1 MTHRKVNT
9 ALFKKTAVTGVCILV
24 IAVLLFLAFC
34 PSAGA
39 VGLVDDSVDAAH
51 EYSRYPLENYQLD
64 FYVDNS
70 WGWLPWNWVDGI
82 GKQVMYG
89 LYCITNFIWTIN
101 LYLSNASGYL
111 VQEAY
116 GLDFISDAAD
126 EIGRNIQSI
135 AGISPSGL
143 SADGFYAGFLLLII
157 LIVGAYVAYTGLIKR
172 ETTKAVRAVM
182 NMVLIFVL
190 SGALIAYAPD
200 CVKRLNE
207 FSEDVSTASLSVGAK
222 IVLPDADSSGGDSVS
237 LIRDSLFSIQVKQPW
252 LLLQFGDTDTDAIGE
267 ERIESILSASPSEN
281 NGEDRENAVKAEI
294 EDNGNTN
301 LTVTKAVSRLG
312 TVFFLFLFNI
322 GISVF
327 VFLLTGMMIFSQVLF
342 IIYAMFLPVSFVLS
356 MVPTFEGSSRRAVIK
371 LFNTI
376 LARAGITLVIT
387 VAFSIST
394 MLYRIADGYPF
405 FIIAFLQVVVFAGI
419 YFKLGDLLSMF
430 SLHDDGARGMG
441 RYIMHRPRMFLHHQL
456 HRLNRTMRTAGR
468 ASRTNT
474 SSTQS
479 SRAGSTGTSGTG
491 SGGSRPNNGTGTGG
505 TGGSRPG
512 GSPAGGTGGN
522 IPVGNMAGQGVPVP
536 GGRSVMPSVA
546 VVGLPDIHAGNSP
559 SGGASGNPSGGTHS
573 TPQDTH
579 GITSGTAPGNPAVS
593 VSCVAFAGG
602 SPSIGGFFGGYGAG
616 ASRGDPADMPYPF
629 GRGNLSAKPAGR
641 HIRPMF
647 LPVSNRHQ
655 PLTENT
661 VQGAAKPVQATGKAP
676 LPAPQA
682 RPAAADAAK
691 PAVSGSPVRKTDM
704 PQHERPTVTAQ
715 TKPERQAAPQTEAA
729 KQPVHAENR
738 RTDTASRPAV
748 RQDTDGKPVMPMQ
761 ENHAA
766 REQAKPAVSRPAV
779 QDTVQKRVPVKG
791 GVRRSKRKYAAS
803 PKNRGER
810 DSGTGG
816 KKDGGRSK

>member
-1 MTHRKVNT
+1 MTHKKVNT
-9 ALFKKTAVTGVCILV
+9 ALFKKTAVTGACILV

-39 VGLVDDSVDAAH
+39 VGLVDDTVDVAH

-64 FYVDNS
+64 LYVDNG
-70 WGWLPWNWVDGI
+70 WDWLPWNWIDGI

-111 VQEAY
+111 VQEGY
-116 GLDFISDAAD
+116 GLDFISAAAD
-126 EIGRNIQSI
+126 EMGRNIQSI

-207 FSEDVSTASLSVGAK
+207 FSEDVSTASLSVGTK
-222 IVLPDADSSGGDSVS
+222 IVLPDADSSGGNSVA

-252 LLLQFGDTDTDAIGE
+252 LLLQFGDTDTDAIGAD
-267 ERIESILSASPSEN
+267 RVESLLSASPSGN

-301 LTVTKAVSRLG
+301 LTVTKTVNRLG

-394 MLYRIADGYPF
+394 MLYRISSGYPF

-441 RYIMHRPRMFLHHQL
+441 RYILHRPRMFLHHQL
-456 HRLNRTMRTAGR
+456 HRLNRTMRATA
-468 ASRTNT
+468 AN
-474 SSTQS
+474 
-479 SRAGSTGTSGTG
+479 
-491 SGGSRPNNGTGTGG
+491 RPNNGGTQSNYSGNSAG
-505 TGGSRPG
+505 A
-512 GSPAGGTGGN
+512 AGG
-522 IPVGNMAGQGVPVP
+522 AYRY
-536 GGRSVMPSVA
+536 RSNRP
-546 VVGLPDIHAGNSP
+546 NSTDN
-559 SGGASGNPSGGTHS
+559 GASQAGVVHS
-573 TPQDTH
+573 LPETSAKE
-579 GITSGTAPGNPAVS
+579 ITSGRVSHTEGYADKAVSADAENRRPDAPAVYLLGAARQ
-593 VSCVAFAGG
+593 VSGQSETDVPRQA
-602 SPSIGGFFGGYGAG
+602 
-616 ASRGDPADMPYPF
+616 ADSD
-629 GRGNLSAKPAGR
+629 SAAPDSAHR
-641 HIRPMF
+641 ATESNARPMAV
-647 LPVSNRHQ
+647 PVSHNYDISDRKNMKQAEQSSIHAR
-655 PLTENT
+655 PA
-661 VQGAAKPVQATGKAP
+661 VAAPAAKPVQEEGQRTAAKQ
-676 LPAPQA
+676 PAPPQQERPVSPVHSTETQPHE
-682 RPAAADAAK
+682 RPAAVAAPK
-691 PAVSGSPVRKTDM
+691 LVSSTGNASSNPAPHKRPLAAQPVSPV
-704 PQHERPTVTAQ
+704 Q
-715 TKPERQAAPQTEAA
+715 QAAPQTEAA
-729 KQPVHAENR
+729 KQPVHVGIR
-738 RTDTASRPAV
+738 RTDAVNRPAV
-748 RQDTDGKPVMPMQ
+748 RQDAEGKPVMPMQ

-766 REQAKPAVSRPAV
+766 REQAKPDVSRPAV
-779 QDTVQKRVPVKG
+779 KG
-791 GVRRSKRKYAAS
+791 SAVSKRASAKGKPGKAQRKNASS
-803 PKNRGER
+803 PKNRG
-810 DSGTGG
+810 DSNTGRTDST
-816 KKDGGRSK
+816 KDGGGR

>member
-1 MTHRKVNT
+1 MTHKKVNT
-9 ALFKKTAVTGVCILV
+9 VMFKKTAVTGACILV
-24 IAVLLFLAFC
+24 IAVLLFLVFC

-39 VGLVDDSVDAAH
+39 VRLVDDTVDAAH

-64 FYVDNS
+64 FYVDNG
-70 WGWLPWNWVDGI
+70 WDWLPWNWIDGI

-157 LIVGAYVAYTGLIKR
+157 LIVGAYVTYTGLIKR

-207 FSEDVSTASLSVGAK
+207 FSEDVSTASLSVGTK
-222 IVLPDADSSGGDSVS
+222 IVLPDADSSGGNSVA

-267 ERIESILSASPSEN
+267 ERIDNILSASPSEN

-301 LTVTKAVSRLG
+301 LTVTKTVNRLG

-394 MLYRIADGYPF
+394 MLYRISSGYPF

-456 HRLNRTMRTAGR
+456 HRLNRTIRAATA
-468 ASRTNT
+468 
-474 SSTQS
+474 
-479 SRAGSTGTSGTG
+479 
-491 SGGSRPNNGTGTGG
+491 SRPNNGGTQSNNSTGA
-505 TGGSRPG
+505 
-512 GSPAGGTGGN
+512 AGG
-522 IPVGNMAGQGVPVP
+522 AYRY
-536 GGRSVMPSVA
+536 RSNR
-546 VVGLPDIHAGNSP
+546 PDSG
-559 SGGASGNPSGGTHS
+559 SGGASQAGAVHGLPEAPVRGLPSGSSGIGTGAPPQGGNPPSHDGRYDAPAAVFPAQGDKPNAETAKSRS
-573 TPQDTH
+573 TAYSRPA
-579 GITSGTAPGNPAVS
+579 TAAAQAETKHPAVPQTHERPFI
-593 VSCVAFAGG
+593 AAGV
-602 SPSIGGFFGGYGAG
+602 PKAG
-616 ASRGDPADMPYPF
+616 NMQGIKSNQQPA
-629 GRGNLSAKPAGR
+629 PAG
-641 HIRPMF
+641 
-647 LPVSNRHQ
+647 
-655 PLTENT
+655 
-661 VQGAAKPVQATGKAP
+661 QG
-676 LPAPQA
+676 
-682 RPAAADAAK
+682 RPAAADAASMVQASGGTARK
-691 PAVSGSPVRKTDM
+691 PAAQP
-704 PQHERPTVTAQ
+704 HERPAVAQTDAGERMKQPDRQNVTAVQ
-715 TKPERQAAPQTEAA
+715 
-729 KQPVHAENR
+729 QPVHAENR
-738 RTDTASRPAV
+738 RPDAVNRPASMQNATDNPVVPTQVKHTAAVQGKQDAARPAV
-748 RQDTDGKPVMPMQ
+748 KT
-761 ENHAA
+761 AA
-766 REQAKPAVSRPAV
+766 PKEPGVKNQVSKPANKRAV
-779 QDTVQKRVPVKG
+779 QHKQPVTMRNKPNGAGRAGKQNG
-791 GVRRSKRKYAAS
+791 G
-803 PKNRGER
+803 
-810 DSGTGG
+810 
-816 KKDGGRSK
+816 GGR

>member
-1 MTHRKVNT
+1 MTHKKVNT
-9 ALFKKTAVTGVCILV
+9 ALFKKTAVTGACILV
-24 IAVLLFLAFC
+24 IAVLLLLAFC

-39 VGLVDDSVDAAH
+39 VGLVDDTVDAAH

-64 FYVDNS
+64 FYVDNG
-70 WGWLPWNWVDGI
+70 WDWLPWNWIDGI

-157 LIVGAYVAYTGLIKR
+157 LIVGVYVAYTGLIKR
-172 ETTKAVRAVM
+172 ETTKAVRTVM

-207 FSEDVSTASLSVGAK
+207 FSEDVSTASLSVGTK
-222 IVLPDADSSGGDSVS
+222 IVLPDVESSGADSVD

-252 LLLQFGDTDTDAIGE
+252 LLLQFGDTDTDAIGAD
-267 ERIESILSASPSEN
+267 RVESLLSASPSGN
-281 NGEDRENAVKAEI
+281 NGEERENAVKAEI

-301 LTVTKAVSRLG
+301 LTVTKTVNRLG

-394 MLYRIADGYPF
+394 MLYRISSGYPF

-441 RYIMHRPRMFLHHQL
+441 RYILHRPRMFLHHQL
-456 HRLNRTMRTAGR
+456 HRLNRTMRAAA
-468 ASRTNT
+468 ASRPND
-474 SSTQS
+474 SGSTQS
-479 SRAGSTGTSGTG
+479 SRSSSTAGTADSGYRYRSNRPDGGSSGASQAGAVHGLPEAPVRGLPSGGSGSGTG
-491 SGGSRPNNGTGTGG
+491 APPQGGNPPSRDGRYDAPAAVLPTQADKPNAETAKGRSAARSRPATAQAEAKH
-505 TGGSRPG
+505 SAAPQAHERPVIAAG
-512 GSPAGGTGGN
+512 APKAGNTQGIKSKQQPA
-522 IPVGNMAGQGVPVP
+522 PAGQG
-536 GGRSVMPSVA
+536 
-546 VVGLPDIHAGNSP
+546 
-559 SGGASGNPSGGTHS
+559 
-573 TPQDTH
+573 
-579 GITSGTAPGNPAVS
+579 
-593 VSCVAFAGG
+593 
-602 SPSIGGFFGGYGAG
+602 
-616 ASRGDPADMPYPF
+616 
-629 GRGNLSAKPAGR
+629 
-641 HIRPMF
+641 
-647 LPVSNRHQ
+647 
-655 PLTENT
+655 
-661 VQGAAKPVQATGKAP
+661 
-676 LPAPQA
+676 
-682 RPAAADAAK
+682 RPAAVDAAGMVQASGGIVRK
-691 PAVSGSPVRKTDM
+691 PAAQP
-704 PQHERPTVTAQ
+704 HERPAVTQ
-715 TKPERQAAPQTEAA
+715 TDAGERVKSDRKNITSA

-738 RTDTASRPAV
+738 RPDAVNRPAAV
-748 RQDTDGKPVMPMQ
+748 
-761 ENHAA
+761 
-766 REQAKPAVSRPAV
+766 QAKNAAQAQGK
-779 QDTVQKRVPVKG
+779 QDTVRPVVKTAAPKVPEMKNQVPKPADKRAVQHKQPVTMRNKPDG
-791 GVRRSKRKYAAS
+791 MGHTGNV
-803 PKNRGER
+803 
-810 DSGTGG
+810 GG
-816 KKDGGRSK
+816 KQNGGNSK

>member
-1 MTHRKVNT
+1 MTHKKVNT

-24 IAVLLFLAFC
+24 IAVLLFAALC

-39 VGLVDDSVDAAH
+39 VGLVDDTVDTAH

-64 FYVDNS
+64 FYVDNG
-70 WGWLPWNWVDGI
+70 WDWLPWNWIDGI

-101 LYLSNASGYL
+101 LYISNGSGYL

-116 GLDFISDAAD
+116 SLNFVSSAAD
-126 EIGRNIQSI
+126 EIGKNIQSI

-157 LIVGAYVAYTGLIKR
+157 LVVGAYVTYVGLIKR

-207 FSEDVSTASLSVGAK
+207 FSEDVSTASLSVGTK
-222 IVLPDADSSGGDSVS
+222 IVLPDAGTGGTDSVA

-252 LLLQFGDTDTDAIGE
+252 LLLQFGDTDTDAIGAD
-267 ERIESILSASPSEN
+267 RVESLLSASPSEN
-281 NGEDRENAVKAEI
+281 NGEDRENVVKSEI

-301 LTVTKAVSRLG
+301 LTVTKTVNRLG

-387 VAFSIST
+387 IAFSIST
-394 MLYRIADGYPF
+394 MLYRIASGYPF

-456 HRLNRTMRTAGR
+456 HRLNRTMRAAAAGR
-468 ASRTNT
+468 PN
-474 SSTQS
+474 
-479 SRAGSTGTSGTG
+479 GGTG
-491 SGGSRPNNGTGTGG
+491 SGSNGANSSAGAGAGTHGRTAGGWYRSGPYGGSSAGGRAGYPSSGGINVMSGTVAPGLSSGSAGTGPRGNAAGSTPHRATGG
-505 TGGSRPG
+505 TNSAASGQLPGLAPALPPASSSGPAPMLPSGNTAAGGAPSGSTSQDTLGRHTRPVIVTASAG
-512 GSPAGGTGGN
+512 QQIAGAKSAQAMSKPLLPPPQQPPAAVDTTKKTAANAANSMQPHERPAVAEAPQTASSAGHTANSPA
-522 IPVGNMAGQGVPVP
+522 PHEHPAAVPQG
-536 GGRSVMPSVA
+536 
-546 VVGLPDIHAGNSP
+546 
-559 SGGASGNPSGGTHS
+559 
-573 TPQDTH
+573 
-579 GITSGTAPGNPAVS
+579 
-593 VSCVAFAGG
+593 
-602 SPSIGGFFGGYGAG
+602 
-616 ASRGDPADMPYPF
+616 
-629 GRGNLSAKPAGR
+629 K
-641 HIRPMF
+641 
-647 LPVSNRHQ
+647 
-655 PLTENT
+655 T
-661 VQGAAKPVQATGKAP
+661 VQQS
-676 LPAPQA
+676 APQA
-682 RPAAADAAK
+682 ETVK
-691 PAVSGSPVRKTDM
+691 P
-704 PQHERPTVTAQ
+704 
-715 TKPERQAAPQTEAA
+715 
-729 KQPVHAENR
+729 PVHTENR
-738 RTDTASRPAV
+738 RPDVANRPAV
-748 RQDTDGKPVMPMQ
+748 RQEDAPAVAGKT
-761 ENHAA
+761 
-766 REQAKPAVSRPAV
+766 KPATQEQPKPEVSRPAV
-779 QDTVQKRVPVKG
+779 QGSASKQTAAKDSG
-791 GVRRSKRKYAAS
+791 ARRSKRKYSGS
-803 PKNRGER
+803 PKNNGKR
-810 DSGTGG
+810 DHGSGN
-816 KKDGGRSK
+816 KQDGGGGR

>member
-1 MTHRKVNT
+1 MTHKKVNT
-9 ALFKKTAVTGVCILV
+9 ALFKKTAVTGACILV
-24 IAVLLFLAFC
+24 IAVLLFLVFC

-39 VGLVDDSVDAAH
+39 VGLVDDTVDTAH

-64 FYVDNS
+64 FYVDNG
-70 WGWLPWNWVDGI
+70 WDWLPWNWIDGI

-207 FSEDVSTASLSVGAK
+207 FSEDVSTASLSVGTK
-222 IVLPDADSSGGDSVS
+222 IVLPDVESSGADSVD

-252 LLLQFGDTDTDAIGE
+252 LLLQFGDTDTDVIGAD
-267 ERIESILSASPSEN
+267 RVESLLSASPSGN

-301 LTVTKAVSRLG
+301 LTVTKTVNRLG

-394 MLYRIADGYPF
+394 MLYRISSGYPF

-441 RYIMHRPRMFLHHQL
+441 RYILHRPRMFLHHQL
-456 HRLNRTMRTAGR
+456 HRLNRTMRAATASRPNDGGSTQNSRSSSTAGGAYR
-468 ASRTNT
+468 YRSNRPDGGSSGASQTGAVHGLPEVPVRGLP
-474 SSTQS
+474 SG
-479 SRAGSTGTSGTG
+479 GSGSGTG
-491 SGGSRPNNGTGTGG
+491 APPQGGNDAPAAVLPAQADKPTAETAKGRSTARSRPATVSAQEETKHPAVPQVHE
-505 TGGSRPG
+505 RPVIAASAPKAG
-512 GSPAGGTGGN
+512 NTQGIKSNQRPA
-522 IPVGNMAGQGVPVP
+522 PAGQG
-536 GGRSVMPSVA
+536 RSA
-546 VVGLPDIHAGNSP
+546 VVDAVGMAQV
-559 SGGASGNPSGGTHS
+559 SGGT
-573 TPQDTH
+573 
-579 GITSGTAPGNPAVS
+579 A
-593 VSCVAFAGG
+593 
-602 SPSIGGFFGGYGAG
+602 
-616 ASRGDPADMPYPF
+616 R
-629 GRGNLSAKPAGR
+629 KPAA
-641 HIRPMF
+641 
-647 LPVSNRHQ
+647 Q
-655 PLTENT
+655 P
-661 VQGAAKPVQATGKAP
+661 
-676 LPAPQA
+676 
-682 RPAAADAAK
+682 
-691 PAVSGSPVRKTDM
+691 
-704 PQHERPTVTAQ
+704 HERPAVAQTDAGERMKQPDRQNVTAV
-715 TKPERQAAPQTEAA
+715 KR
-729 KQPVHAENR
+729 PVHAESR
-738 RTDTASRPAV
+738 RPDPVNRPAV
-748 RQDTDGKPVMPMQ
+748 VQAK
-761 ENHAA
+761 HAA
-766 REQAKPAVSRPAV
+766 QAEDKQNTVRPAV
-779 QDTVQKRVPVKG
+779 QGVTPKTPEMKNQVSKPADKRAVQHKQPVTMRNKPDG
-791 GVRRSKRKYAAS
+791 MGHTGKA
-803 PKNRGER
+803 
-810 DSGTGG
+810 GG
-816 KKDGGRSK
+816 KQNGGGGR

>member
-1 MTHRKVNT
+1 MTYGRYNFRQIKR
-9 ALFKKTAVTGVCILV
+9 TAVALLMITA
-24 IAVLLFLAFC
+24 IAVLLFTAFC

-64 FYVDNS
+64 FYVDNG
-70 WGWLPWNWVDGI
+70 WDWLPWNWIDGI

-143 SADGFYAGFLLLII
+143 SSDGFYAGFLLLII
-157 LIVGAYVAYTGLIKR
+157 LIVGAYVAYVGLIKR

-182 NMVLIFVL
+182 NMVMIFVL

-200 CVKRLNE
+200 CVKRLYE
-207 FSEDVSTASLSVGAK
+207 FSEDVSTASLSVGTK
-222 IVLPDADSSGGDSVS
+222 IVLPDAENSGADSVD

-252 LLLQFGDTDTDAIGE
+252 LLLQFGDTDTDAVGE
-267 ERIESILSASPSEN
+267 ERIDNILSASPSEN

-301 LTVTKAVSRLG
+301 LTVTKTVNRLG

-356 MVPTFEGSSRRAVIK
+356 MAPTFEGSSRRAVIK

-394 MLYRIADGYPF
+394 MLYRIASGYPF

-419 YFKLGDLLSMF
+419 YFKLGDLLSIF

-456 HRLNRTMRTAGR
+456 HRLNRTMRAATA
-468 ASRTNT
+468 
-474 SSTQS
+474 
-479 SRAGSTGTSGTG
+479 
-491 SGGSRPNNGTGTGG
+491 SRPND
-505 TGGSRPG
+505 GGSAQN
-512 GSPAGGTGGN
+512 S
-522 IPVGNMAGQGVPVP
+522 
-536 GGRSVMPSVA
+536 RSSSA
-546 VVGLPDIHAGNSP
+546 
-559 SGGASGNPSGGTHS
+559 SGGAYRYRSNRPNGGSSGASQPGAVHS
-573 TPQDTH
+573 LPETSAKE
-579 GITSGTAPGNPAVS
+579 ITSGGVSHTEGYADKAVSADAENRRPDAPAVYLLGAARQ
-593 VSCVAFAGG
+593 VSGQ
-602 SPSIGGFFGGYGAG
+602 SET
-616 ASRGDPADMPYPF
+616 DMP
-629 GRGNLSAKPAGR
+629 RQAADSDSAAPDSAHR
-641 HIRPMF
+641 ATESNARPMAV
-647 LPVSNRHQ
+647 PVSHNYDISDRKNMKQAEQSSIHAR
-655 PLTENT
+655 PA
-661 VQGAAKPVQATGKAP
+661 VAAPAAKPVQEEGQRTAAKQ
-676 LPAPQA
+676 PAPPQQERPVSPVHSTETQPHE
-682 RPAAADAAK
+682 RPAAVAAPK
-691 PAVSGSPVRKTDM
+691 LVSSTGNASSNPAPHKRPLAAQPVS
-704 PQHERPTVTAQ
+704 TVQ
-715 TKPERQAAPQTEAA
+715 QAAPQTEAA
-729 KQPVHAENR
+729 KQPVHVGIR
-738 RTDTASRPAV
+738 RTDAVNRPAV
-748 RQDTDGKPVMPMQ
+748 RQDAEGKPVMPMQ

-766 REQAKPAVSRPAV
+766 REQDKPAVSRPAV
-779 QDTVQKRVPVKG
+779 KG
-791 GVRRSKRKYAAS
+791 SVVSKRASAKGKAGKAQRKNASS
-803 PKNRGER
+803 PKNRG
-810 DSGTGG
+810 DSNTSRTDST
-816 KKDGGRSK
+816 KDGGGGR

>member
-1 MTHRKVNT
+1 MMHKKVNR
-9 ALFKKTAVTGVCILV
+9 AMFKKTAVTGVCILV
-24 IAVLLFLAFC
+24 IAVLLFLVFC

-39 VGLVDDSVDAAH
+39 VGLVDDTVDAAH

-64 FYVDNS
+64 FYVDNG
-70 WGWLPWNWVDGI
+70 WDWLPWNWIDGI

-89 LYCITNFIWTIN
+89 LYCITNFLWTIN
-101 LYLSNASGYL
+101 LYISNGSGYL

-143 SADGFYAGFLLLII
+143 SADGFYAGFILLII

-207 FSEDVSTASLSVGAK
+207 FSEDVSTASLSVGTK

-252 LLLQFGDTDTDAIGE
+252 LLLQFGDTDTDAIGAD
-267 ERIESILSASPSEN
+267 RVESLLSASPSGN

-301 LTVTKAVSRLG
+301 LTVTKTVNRLG

-356 MVPTFEGSSRRAVIK
+356 MVPTFEGSRRAVIK

-394 MLYRIADGYPF
+394 MLYRISSGYPF

-441 RYIMHRPRMFLHHQL
+441 RYILHRPRMFLHHQL
-456 HRLNRTMRTAGR
+456 HRLNRTMRATA
-468 ASRTNT
+468 AN
-474 SSTQS
+474 
-479 SRAGSTGTSGTG
+479 
-491 SGGSRPNNGTGTGG
+491 RPNNGGTQSNYSGNSAGAAGGAYRYRSNRPNGGSSGTSQTGTVRGLPEAPVRG
-505 TGGSRPG
+505 LPSGGS
-512 GSPAGGTGGN
+512 GSGSGAPPQGGN
-522 IPVGNMAGQGVPVP
+522 PPSHDGRHDAPAVVLSAQGDKPTAGTAKGSSTAHSRPATAAAQAETKHSSVPQAHERPVIAASAPKAGKRQSVTPKQRSAPAGQG
-536 GGRSVMPSVA
+536 
-546 VVGLPDIHAGNSP
+546 
-559 SGGASGNPSGGTHS
+559 
-573 TPQDTH
+573 
-579 GITSGTAPGNPAVS
+579 
-593 VSCVAFAGG
+593 
-602 SPSIGGFFGGYGAG
+602 
-616 ASRGDPADMPYPF
+616 
-629 GRGNLSAKPAGR
+629 
-641 HIRPMF
+641 
-647 LPVSNRHQ
+647 
-655 PLTENT
+655 
-661 VQGAAKPVQATGKAP
+661 
-676 LPAPQA
+676 
-682 RPAAADAAK
+682 RPAAADAAGMAQVSGGTARK
-691 PAVSGSPVRKTDM
+691 PATQP
-704 PQHERPTVTAQ
+704 HERPAVAQTDAGERMKQPDRQNVTAV
-715 TKPERQAAPQTEAA
+715 KR
-729 KQPVHAENR
+729 PVHAESR
-738 RTDTASRPAV
+738 RTDAVNCPAVVKAKNAAQAQEKQDTVRPAV
-748 RQDTDGKPVMPMQ
+748 KTTAPKVLEMKNQVS
-761 ENHAA
+761 
-766 REQAKPAVSRPAV
+766 KPANKRAV
-779 QDTVQKRVPVKG
+779 QHKQPVTMRNKPDG
-791 GVRRSKRKYAAS
+791 T
-803 PKNRGER
+803 ER
-810 DSGTGG
+810 IGKAGG
-816 KKDGGRSK
+816 KQNGGGGR

>member
-1 MTHRKVNT
+1 MIYGKQNFRQIKR
-9 ALFKKTAVTGVCILV
+9 TAVALLMIAA
-24 IAVLLFLAFC
+24 IAVLLFTAFC

-39 VGLVDDSVDAAH
+39 VGLVDDTVDAAH

-64 FYVDNS
+64 FYVDNG
-70 WGWLPWNWVDGI
+70 WDWLPWNWIDGI

-143 SADGFYAGFLLLII
+143 FADGFYAGFLLLII

-207 FSEDVSTASLSVGAK
+207 FSEDVSTASLSVGTK
-222 IVLPDADSSGGDSVS
+222 IVLPDVESSGADSVE

-252 LLLQFGDTDTDAIGE
+252 LLLQFGDTDMDAIGTD
-267 ERIESILSASPSEN
+267 RVESLLSASPSEN

-301 LTVTKAVSRLG
+301 LTVTKTVNRLG

-322 GISVF
+322 GISIF

-394 MLYRIADGYPF
+394 MLYRIASGYPF

-441 RYIMHRPRMFLHHQL
+441 RYILHRPRMFLHHQL
-456 HRLNRTMRTAGR
+456 HRLNRTMRAAS
-468 ASRTNT
+468 ASRPNGG
-474 SSTQS
+474 
-479 SRAGSTGTSGTG
+479 AGSGSNGANSGTG
-491 SGGSRPNNGTGTGG
+491 AGRSPRGSSTGGWYRGGPYGGSGTGG
-505 TGGSRPG
+505 GTGHPSSPG
-512 GSPAGGTGGN
+512 GMNTIPGAAVPGLYSGSLGSGPRGNTPSSNTPNGNTPRAPLGTLGSSANGVVSGNLSSNASGGIVPALPPGNTVARHTLSGSMSPNPAGRHTR
-522 IPVGNMAGQGVPVP
+522 PVILTA
-536 GGRSVMPSVA
+536 
-546 VVGLPDIHAGNSP
+546 P
-559 SGGASGNPSGGTHS
+559 SG
-573 TPQDTH
+573 QQ
-579 GITSGTAPGNPAVS
+579 VS
-593 VSCVAFAGG
+593 
-602 SPSIGGFFGGYGAG
+602 
-616 ASRGDPADMPYPF
+616 
-629 GRGNLSAKPAGR
+629 SAKPAQATR
-641 HIRPMF
+641 KPL
-647 LPVSNRHQ
+647 LPLPQHQ
-655 PLTENT
+655 PVAVDTT
-661 VQGAAKPVQATGKAP
+661 KTASTSVTAANR
-676 LPAPQA
+676 PASHE
-682 RPAAADAAK
+682 RPAAAPQADSAAK
-691 PAVSGSPVRKTDM
+691 RTEPSAQKRPEAASTVHRRQDMAQQDNKARPVRDNTVEHPVQDKPDM
-704 PQHERPTVTAQ
+704 SRPTVRDST
-715 TKPERQAAPQTEAA
+715 P
-729 KQPVHAENR
+729 
-738 RTDTASRPAV
+738 
-748 RQDTDGKPVMPMQ
+748 
-761 ENHAA
+761 
-766 REQAKPAVSRPAV
+766 
-779 QDTVQKRVPVKG
+779 KRALVKG
-791 GVRRSKRKYAAS
+791 NGTRRSKRKYTS
-803 PKNRGER
+803 DPQSTGKRENSTESKKERG
-810 DSGTGG
+810 
-816 KKDGGRSK
+816 GGR

>member
-1 MTHRKVNT
+1 MTYKQVNT
-9 ALFKKTAVTGVCILV
+9 VMFKKTAVTGACILV

-34 PSAGA
+34 SSAGA
-39 VGLVDDSVDAAH
+39 VGLVDDTVDAAH

-64 FYVDNS
+64 FYVDNG
-70 WGWLPWNWVDGI
+70 WDWLPWNWIDGI

-143 SADGFYAGFLLLII
+143 SSDGFYAGFLLLII
-157 LIVGAYVAYTGLIKR
+157 LIVGAYVAYVGLIKR

-207 FSEDVSTASLSVGAK
+207 FSEDVSTASLSVGTK
-222 IVLPDADSSGGDSVS
+222 IVLPDVENSGGNSVA

-252 LLLQFGDTDTDAIGE
+252 LLLQFGDTDTDTIGAD
-267 ERIESILSASPSEN
+267 RIESLLSASPSGN

-301 LTVTKAVSRLG
+301 LTVTKTVNRLG

-376 LARAGITLVIT
+376 LARAGITLIIT

-394 MLYRIADGYPF
+394 ILYRISSGYPF

-456 HRLNRTMRTAGR
+456 HRLNRTMRAAASRPNSAGSEQSRRSGSSASTAGGAYR
-468 ASRTNT
+468 YRNTRPNSTDNGAS
-474 SSTQS
+474 Q
-479 SRAGSTGTSGTG
+479 AGAVHGLPEAPIRGLP
-491 SGGSRPNNGTGTGG
+491 SGGSGSGTAT
-505 TGGSRPG
+505 P
-512 GSPAGGTGGN
+512 P
-522 IPVGNMAGQGVPVP
+522 QE
-536 GGRSVMPSVA
+536 
-546 VVGLPDIHAGNSP
+546 GNSP
-559 SGGASGNPSGGTHS
+559 SHDGRYDAPAVVLPAPADKTNAETAKVSSTAHSRPATAAAQEETKHPAVPQAHERPVIAASAPKEGKVQSV
-573 TPQDTH
+573 TPKQQPAPAGQGRPAAVDVA
-579 GITSGTAPGNPAVS
+579 GIAQASSGTA
-593 VSCVAFAGG
+593 
-602 SPSIGGFFGGYGAG
+602 
-616 ASRGDPADMPYPF
+616 R
-629 GRGNLSAKPAGR
+629 KPAA
-641 HIRPMF
+641 
-647 LPVSNRHQ
+647 Q
-655 PLTENT
+655 P
-661 VQGAAKPVQATGKAP
+661 
-676 LPAPQA
+676 
-682 RPAAADAAK
+682 
-691 PAVSGSPVRKTDM
+691 
-704 PQHERPTVTAQ
+704 HERPAVAHTDAG
-715 TKPERQAAPQTEAA
+715 ERMKQPDRQNITAA
-729 KQPVHAENR
+729 KQPVHAESRRQDVVNR
-738 RTDTASRPAV
+738 PVVMQNAADNPVVPTQVKHTAAVQGKQDTVRPAV
-748 RQDTDGKPVMPMQ
+748 KTAAPKKPEKKNQVS
-761 ENHAA
+761 
-766 REQAKPAVSRPAV
+766 KPADKRAV
-779 QDTVQKRVPVKG
+779 QHKQPVTMRNKPDCMG
-791 GVRRSKRKYAAS
+791 HTGKA
-803 PKNRGER
+803 
-810 DSGTGG
+810 GG
-816 KKDGGRSK
+816 KQNGGSSK

>member
-1 MTHRKVNT
+1 MIYGKQNFRQIKRT
-9 ALFKKTAVTGVCILV
+9 AIALLMITA
-24 IAVLLFLAFC
+24 IAVLLFTAFC

-64 FYVDNS
+64 FYVDNG
-70 WGWLPWNWVDGI
+70 WDWLPWNWIDGI

-157 LIVGAYVAYTGLIKR
+157 LIVGAYVAYVGLIKR

-207 FSEDVSTASLSVGAK
+207 FSEDVSTASLSVGTK
-222 IVLPDADSSGGDSVS
+222 IVLPDADSSGGNSVA

-252 LLLQFGDTDTDAIGE
+252 LLLQFGDTDTDAIGAD
-267 ERIESILSASPSEN
+267 RVESLLSASPGGN

-301 LTVTKAVSRLG
+301 LTVTKTVNRLG
-312 TVFFLFLFNI
+312 TVFFLFLFNL

-387 VAFSIST
+387 IAFSIST
-394 MLYRIADGYPF
+394 MLYRISSGYPF

-441 RYIMHRPRMFLHHQL
+441 RYILHRPRMFLHHQL
-456 HRLNRTMRTAGR
+456 HRLNRTMRAATA
-468 ASRTNT
+468 
-474 SSTQS
+474 
-479 SRAGSTGTSGTG
+479 
-491 SGGSRPNNGTGTGG
+491 SRPNNGSTQSNYSGNTAGAADG
-505 TGGSRPG
+505 AYRYRSNRPNGGSSGASQAGAVHGLPEAPVRGLPSG
-512 GSPAGGTGGN
+512 GSGSSTGAPPQGGN
-522 IPVGNMAGQGVPVP
+522 PPSHDGRYDAPAAVLPAQADKPNAETAKVSSTAHSRPITAAEQEDTKHSAAPQAHERPVIAASAPKEGKVQSVTPKQQPAPAGQGRPA
-536 GGRSVMPSVA
+536 A
-546 VVGLPDIHAGNSP
+546 VDAAGM
-559 SGGASGNPSGGTHS
+559 AQASGGT
-573 TPQDTH
+573 
-579 GITSGTAPGNPAVS
+579 A
-593 VSCVAFAGG
+593 
-602 SPSIGGFFGGYGAG
+602 
-616 ASRGDPADMPYPF
+616 R
-629 GRGNLSAKPAGR
+629 KPAA
-641 HIRPMF
+641 
-647 LPVSNRHQ
+647 Q
-655 PLTENT
+655 P
-661 VQGAAKPVQATGKAP
+661 
-676 LPAPQA
+676 
-682 RPAAADAAK
+682 
-691 PAVSGSPVRKTDM
+691 
-704 PQHERPTVTAQ
+704 HERPAVTQAD
-715 TKPERQAAPQTEAA
+715 RQNVTAA

-738 RTDTASRPAV
+738 RPEAINRPAV
-748 RQDTDGKPVMPMQ
+748 MQNAADKPVMSRQ
-761 ENHAA
+761 VKSTTTV
-766 REQAKPAVSRPAV
+766 QGKQDTVRPAV
-779 QDTVQKRVPVKG
+779 KTAAPKEPEVKNQVSKPADKRAVQHKQPVTMRNKPDG
-791 GVRRSKRKYAAS
+791 MGH
-803 PKNRGER
+803 
-810 DSGTGG
+810 TG
-816 KKDGGRSK
+816 KAGGRQNGGGSK

>member
-1 MTHRKVNT
+1 MTHKKVNT
-9 ALFKKTAVTGVCILV
+9 VMFKKTAVTGACILV
-24 IAVLLFLAFC
+24 IAVLLFLVFC

-39 VGLVDDSVDAAH
+39 VRLVDDPVDAAH

-64 FYVDNS
+64 FYVDNG
-70 WGWLPWNWVDGI
+70 WDWLPWNWIDGI

-157 LIVGAYVAYTGLIKR
+157 LIVGAYVTYTGLIKR

-207 FSEDVSTASLSVGAK
+207 FSEDVSTASLSVGTK
-222 IVLPDADSSGGDSVS
+222 IVLPDADSSGGNSVA

-267 ERIESILSASPSEN
+267 ERIDNILSASPSEN

-301 LTVTKAVSRLG
+301 LTVTKTVNRLG

-394 MLYRIADGYPF
+394 MLYRISSGYPF
-405 FIIAFLQVVVFAGI
+405 FIIAFLQVGVFAGI
-419 YFKLGDLLSMF
+419 
-430 SLHDDGARGMG
+430 
-441 RYIMHRPRMFLHHQL
+441 
-456 HRLNRTMRTAGR
+456 
-468 ASRTNT
+468 
-474 SSTQS
+474 
-479 SRAGSTGTSGTG
+479 
-491 SGGSRPNNGTGTGG
+491 
-505 TGGSRPG
+505 
-512 GSPAGGTGGN
+512 
-522 IPVGNMAGQGVPVP
+522 
-536 GGRSVMPSVA
+536 
-546 VVGLPDIHAGNSP
+546 
-559 SGGASGNPSGGTHS
+559 
-573 TPQDTH
+573 
-579 GITSGTAPGNPAVS
+579 
-593 VSCVAFAGG
+593 
-602 SPSIGGFFGGYGAG
+602 
-616 ASRGDPADMPYPF
+616 
-629 GRGNLSAKPAGR
+629 
-641 HIRPMF
+641 
-647 LPVSNRHQ
+647 
-655 PLTENT
+655 
-661 VQGAAKPVQATGKAP
+661 
-676 LPAPQA
+676 
-682 RPAAADAAK
+682 
-691 PAVSGSPVRKTDM
+691 
-704 PQHERPTVTAQ
+704 
-715 TKPERQAAPQTEAA
+715 
-729 KQPVHAENR
+729 
-738 RTDTASRPAV
+738 
-748 RQDTDGKPVMPMQ
+748 
-761 ENHAA
+761 
-766 REQAKPAVSRPAV
+766 
-779 QDTVQKRVPVKG
+779 
-791 GVRRSKRKYAAS
+791 
-803 PKNRGER
+803 
-810 DSGTGG
+810 
-816 KKDGGRSK
+816 

>member
-1 MTHRKVNT
+1 MTHKKVNT
-9 ALFKKTAVTGVCILV
+9 AMFKKTAVTGVCILV
-24 IAVLLFLAFC
+24 IAVFLFLVFC

-39 VGLVDDSVDAAH
+39 VGLVDDTVDAAH

-70 WGWLPWNWVDGI
+70 WGWLPWNWIDGI

-116 GLDFISDAAD
+116 GLDFVSSAAD
-126 EIGRNIQSI
+126 EIGKNIQSI

-157 LIVGAYVAYTGLIKR
+157 LIVGAYVAYTGIIKR

-207 FSEDVSTASLSVGAK
+207 FSEDVSTASLSVGTK
-222 IVLPDADSSGGDSVS
+222 IVLPDVESSGADSVD
-237 LIRDSLFSIQVKQPW
+237 LIRDSLFSIQVRQPW
-252 LLLQFGDTDTDAIGE
+252 LLLQFGDTDTDAIGAD
-267 ERIESILSASPSEN
+267 RIESLLSASPSGN

-301 LTVTKAVSRLG
+301 LTVTKTVNRLG

-394 MLYRIADGYPF
+394 MLYRIASGYPF
-405 FIIAFLQVVVFAGI
+405 FIIAFLQVAVFAGI

-456 HRLNRTMRTAGR
+456 HRLNRTMRATAANRPNG
-468 ASRTNT
+468 
-474 SSTQS
+474 
-479 SRAGSTGTSGTG
+479 GTG
-491 SGGSRPNNGTGTGG
+491 SGSNRANSGTAAGRSPRGGAAGGWYRSGPYGGSGTGG
-505 TGGSRPG
+505 
-512 GSPAGGTGGN
+512 
-522 IPVGNMAGQGVPVP
+522 
-536 GGRSVMPSVA
+536 
-546 VVGLPDIHAGNSP
+546 
-559 SGGASGNPSGGTHS
+559 GAGNPSL
-573 TPQDTH
+573 
-579 GITSGTAPGNPAVS
+579 SGMNTIPGAAVPGLY
-593 VSCVAFAGG
+593 GG
-602 SPSIGGFFGGYGAG
+602 SLGAG
-616 ASRGDPADMPYPF
+616 PRGNTPGATPGTP
-629 GRGNLSAKPAGR
+629 GSSANGVVSGNLSSNASGGIVPALPPGNTVARHAPSGSMSPSSAGR
-641 HIRPMF
+641 HIRPVILIAPSGQQMSSAKPAQAMSKPI
-647 LPVSNRHQ
+647 LPPPQHQ
-655 PLTENT
+655 PVAVDTT
-661 VQGAAKPVQATGKAP
+661 KTASASVTAANR
-676 LPAPQA
+676 PAPHE
-682 RPAAADAAK
+682 RPAAAPQADSAAK
-691 PAVSGSPVRKTDM
+691 RTEPPAQKRHEAASTVHGRRDMVRQDNKARPVRDSTVEHPVQDKPDM
-704 PQHERPTVTAQ
+704 
-715 TKPERQAAPQTEAA
+715 
-729 KQPVHAENR
+729 
-738 RTDTASRPAV
+738 SRPAV
-748 RQDTDGKPVMPMQ
+748 RDSTP
-761 ENHAA
+761 
-766 REQAKPAVSRPAV
+766 
-779 QDTVQKRVPVKG
+779 KRALVKG
-791 GVRRSKRKYAAS
+791 NGSRRSKRKYTSA
-803 PKNRGER
+803 PKSTGKRGNSAESKKER
-810 DSGTGG
+810 GG
-816 KKDGGRSK
+816 SK

>member
-1 MTHRKVNT
+1 MTYEKYNFRQIKRI
-9 ALFKKTAVTGVCILV
+9 AIAFLMIAA
-24 IAVLLFLAFC
+24 IAVLLFTAFC

-39 VGLVDDSVDAAH
+39 VGLVDDTVDTAH

-64 FYVDNS
+64 FYVDNG

-157 LIVGAYVAYTGLIKR
+157 LIVGAYVAYVGLIKR

-190 SGALIAYAPD
+190 SGAVIAYAPD

-207 FSEDVSTASLSVGAK
+207 FSEDVSTASLLVGTK
-222 IVLPDADSSGGDSVS
+222 IVLPDAENSGGDSVA

-252 LLLQFGDTDTDAIGE
+252 LLLQFGDTDTDAVGE
-267 ERIESILSASPSEN
+267 ERIDNILSASPSEN

-301 LTVTKAVSRLG
+301 LTVTKTVNRLG

-394 MLYRIADGYPF
+394 MLYRISSSYPF

-441 RYIMHRPRMFLHHQL
+441 RYIRRPGMFLYHQL
-456 HRLNRTMRTAGR
+456 HRLNRSVRS
-468 ASRTNT
+468 ASSKGKP
-474 SSTQS
+474 SSS
-479 SRAGSTGTSGTG
+479 GNASGYSARDTSGAAY
-491 SGGSRPNNGTGTGG
+491 SSQRSSRPNNQRGSTTAGGQPFSLSSSSARGLPPGG
-505 TGGSRPG
+505 T
-512 GSPAGGTGGN
+512 AGGTDGS
-522 IPVGNMAGQGVPVP
+522 P
-536 GGRSVMPSVA
+536 RTDMPSMPESGMGMPADTAAHSRPETMSATAAPTPAGTTQMQTGEIQHPSTA
-546 VVGLPDIHAGNSP
+546 VVHDRPVVMAISNS
-559 SGGASGNPSGGTHS
+559 S
-573 TPQDTH
+573 TGQ
-579 GITSGTAPGNPAVS
+579 
-593 VSCVAFAGG
+593 
-602 SPSIGGFFGGYGAG
+602 
-616 ASRGDPADMPYPF
+616 
-629 GRGNLSAKPAGR
+629 
-641 HIRPMF
+641 
-647 LPVSNRHQ
+647 
-655 PLTENT
+655 
-661 VQGAAKPVQATGKAP
+661 AAKPVTQQQEP
-676 LPAPQA
+676 
-682 RPAAADAAK
+682 
-691 PAVSGSPVRKTDM
+691 PVRDTIAHRSM
-704 PQHERPTVTAQ
+704 VSQHERPATVQQANMARPEVLQNKAAQTTAERPAAMVENCRPDTAQ
-715 TKPERQAAPQTEAA
+715 RPVVLADTRRPEAGNRPVIQKAEPIKLSEWVQDKPA
-729 KQPVHAENR
+729 KL
-738 RTDTASRPAV
+738 RPAV
-748 RQDTDGKPVMPMQ
+748 EQTASAKPESKPPQRKNTVQSKPVANQPGS
-761 ENHAA
+761 A
-766 REQAKPAVSRPAV
+766 
-779 QDTVQKRVPVKG
+779 DTKG
-791 GVRRSKRKYAAS
+791 GAQ
-803 PKNRGER
+803 NG
-810 DSGTGG
+810 GG
-816 KKDGGRSK
+816 KQ

>member
-1 MTHRKVNT
+1 MIYGKQNFRQIKR
-9 ALFKKTAVTGVCILV
+9 TAVALLMIAA
-24 IAVLLFLAFC
+24 IAVLLFTAFC

-64 FYVDNS
+64 FYVDNG
-70 WGWLPWNWVDGI
+70 WDWLPWNWIDGI

-143 SADGFYAGFLLLII
+143 FADGFYAGFLLLII
-157 LIVGAYVAYTGLIKR
+157 LIVGAYVTYTGLIKR

-207 FSEDVSTASLSVGAK
+207 FSEDVSTASLSVGTK
-222 IVLPDADSSGGDSVS
+222 IVLPDVESSGGDSVD

-252 LLLQFGDTDTDAIGE
+252 LLLQFGDTDTDAIGAD
-267 ERIESILSASPSEN
+267 RVESLLSASPSGN

-301 LTVTKAVSRLG
+301 LTVTKTVNRLG

-394 MLYRIADGYPF
+394 MLYRIASGYPF

-456 HRLNRTMRTAGR
+456 HRLNRTMRAATAGR
-468 ASRTNT
+468 PNS
-474 SSTQS
+474 
-479 SRAGSTGTSGTG
+479 AGSEQSRRSGSTASTAG
-491 SGGSRPNNGTGTGG
+491 GAYRYRSNRPNSTDNGASQAGAVHGLLEAPIRGLPSGGSGSGTAT
-505 TGGSRPG
+505 P
-512 GSPAGGTGGN
+512 P
-522 IPVGNMAGQGVPVP
+522 QE
-536 GGRSVMPSVA
+536 
-546 VVGLPDIHAGNSP
+546 GNSP
-559 SGGASGNPSGGTHS
+559 SHDGRYDAPAAVLPAHGDKPNAETAKSRSTAHSRPATASAQEETKHSAVSQAHERPVIAASTPKEGKAQGIKSMQQPASTRQGRPAAVDAAGMAQASGGTARKPAAQPHER
-573 TPQDTH
+573 
-579 GITSGTAPGNPAVS
+579 PAV
-593 VSCVAFAGG
+593 AQTDAGERMKQ
-602 SPSIGGFFGGYGAG
+602 PDRQNVTAVKRPVN
-616 ASRGDPADMPYPF
+616 AESRRPDAVDRPAVMQNTTDKPVVPAQ
-629 GRGNLSAKPAGR
+629 AKR
-641 HIRPMF
+641 
-647 LPVSNRHQ
+647 
-655 PLTENT
+655 TTT
-661 VQGAAKPVQATGKAP
+661 VQGKQETVRPV
-676 LPAPQA
+676 
-682 RPAAADAAK
+682 
-691 PAVSGSPVRKTDM
+691 VKT
-704 PQHERPTVTAQ
+704 
-715 TKPERQAAPQTEAA
+715 AAPKEPEMRNQVLKSADKRA
-729 KQPVHAENR
+729 VQHKQPVTMRNK
-738 RTDTASRPAV
+738 P
-748 RQDTDGKPVMPMQ
+748 DGMGHTGNV
-761 ENHAA
+761 
-766 REQAKPAVSRPAV
+766 
-779 QDTVQKRVPVKG
+779 
-791 GVRRSKRKYAAS
+791 
-803 PKNRGER
+803 
-810 DSGTGG
+810 GG
-816 KKDGGRSK
+816 KQNGGSSK

>member
-1 MTHRKVNT
+1 MTHKKVNT
-9 ALFKKTAVTGVCILV
+9 ALFKKTAVTGTCILV
-24 IAVLLFLAFC
+24 IAVFLFLVFC

-39 VGLVDDSVDAAH
+39 VGLVDDTVDAAH

-64 FYVDNS
+64 FYVDNR
-70 WGWLPWNWVDGI
+70 WDWLPWNWIDGI

-157 LIVGAYVAYTGLIKR
+157 LIVGTYVAYTGLIKR

-207 FSEDVSTASLSVGAK
+207 FSEDVSTASLSVGTK
-222 IVLPDADSSGGDSVS
+222 IVLPDVD

-252 LLLQFGDTDTDAIGE
+252 LLLQFGDTDTDAIGAD
-267 ERIESILSASPSEN
+267 RVESLLSASPGGN

-301 LTVTKAVSRLG
+301 LTVTKTVNRLG
-312 TVFFLFLFNI
+312 TVFFLFLFNL

-394 MLYRIADGYPF
+394 MLYRISSGYPF

-441 RYIMHRPRMFLHHQL
+441 RYILHRPRMFLHHQL
-456 HRLNRTMRTAGR
+456 HRLNRTMR
-468 ASRTNT
+468 
-474 SSTQS
+474 
-479 SRAGSTGTSGTG
+479 
-491 SGGSRPNNGTGTGG
+491 
-505 TGGSRPG
+505 
-512 GSPAGGTGGN
+512 
-522 IPVGNMAGQGVPVP
+522 
-536 GGRSVMPSVA
+536 
-546 VVGLPDIHAGNSP
+546 
-559 SGGASGNPSGGTHS
+559 
-573 TPQDTH
+573 
-579 GITSGTAPGNPAVS
+579 
-593 VSCVAFAGG
+593 
-602 SPSIGGFFGGYGAG
+602 
-616 ASRGDPADMPYPF
+616 
-629 GRGNLSAKPAGR
+629 
-641 HIRPMF
+641 
-647 LPVSNRHQ
+647 
-655 PLTENT
+655 
-661 VQGAAKPVQATGKAP
+661 AA
-676 LPAPQA
+676 
-682 RPAAADAAK
+682 
-691 PAVSGSPVRKTDM
+691 
-704 PQHERPTVTAQ
+704 
-715 TKPERQAAPQTEAA
+715 
-729 KQPVHAENR
+729 
-738 RTDTASRPAV
+738 TASRPNDGGSTQNSRSSSTAGTADSGYRYRSNRPDGGSSGASQAGAV
-748 RQDTDGKPVMPMQ
+748 HGLPEVPVRGLPSGGSGSGTGAPPQGGNPPSHDGMYDAPAAVLPAQSDKPT
-761 ENHAA
+761 AGTAKSSSTA
-766 REQAKPAVSRPAV
+766 RSRPATASAQEETKRPV
-779 QDTVQKRVPVKG
+779 TAAEQVETKYSAIQQAHERPVIAAGAPKAEKAQDVKPKQQLVSGRQGRPAAVDAVGMAQVSGGTARKPAAQPHERQAVAQTDAGERMKQPDRQNVASAKQSVHAESRRPDAVDRPAAVQAKNAAQAQGKQDTVRPVVTAAPKVPEMKNQVPKPADKRAVQHKQPVTMRNKPDG
-791 GVRRSKRKYAAS
+791 MGHTGNV
-803 PKNRGER
+803 
-810 DSGTGG
+810 GG
-816 KKDGGRSK
+816 KQNGGNSK